1 VDTKTFN
8 DILRAKIRKMT
19 RDTGLYV
26 VLRDELTALGYWHK
40 LPRGNPKLG
49 YEGMCAVKGKVNK
62 PI

>member
-1 VDTKTFN
+1 MDTKTFN

-19 RDTGLYV
+19 RDTSLYI
-26 VLRDELTALGYWHK
+26 VLRDDLTAFGYWHK

-49 YEGMCAVKGKVNK
+49 YECMCEAQGKVDK

>member
-1 VDTKTFN
+1 
-8 DILRAKIRKMT
+8 MT